1 MTENRSK
8 FQNPIIITI
17 IRVIQGILIGAG
29 AILPGIS
36 GGVLCVVFGI
46 YRPMMALLAH
56 PKENLHRYGKML
68 LPVGIGWVFGF
79 LIFAWIIKALFDI
92 SETMAVILFIGLIAG
107 TLPSLYREAGKYGRT
122 KSGYAG
128 MIIGFIVLFSFL
140 CWVQHTPN
148 VDITPSSGWFL
159 FCGILWGFS
168 TIIPGM
174 TSSSIL
180 ISLGLFE
187 PLVNGMVAMDLGVIV
202 PSLLGIVVIVV
213 ALSRAV
219 NALFQ
224 KHYTLAFHTI
234 LGIVVASTLVIIPLD
249 FRGIWDIVCRII
261 VFTLGFVVAWAM
273 DAFGPKM
280 DEEC

>member
-1 MTENRSK
+1 MAK
-8 FQNPIIITI
+8 KPKLKNPLLVTI

-56 PKENLHRYGKML
+56 PKENLPRYGRML
-68 LPVGIGWVFGF
+68 LPVGVGWVLGF
-79 LIFAWIIKALFDI
+79 AVFAWLIKILFDA

-107 TLPSLYREAGKYGRT
+107 TIPSLYREAGKMGRS
-122 KSGYAG
+122 KSGYLG
-128 MIIGFIVLFSFL
+128 MIGGFLVLFTFL
-140 CWVQHTPN
+140 LWVQNTPSME
-148 VDITPSSGWFL
+148 ITPSVGWFF
-159 FCGILWGFS
+159 FCGIFWGLS

-187 PLVNGMVAMDLGVIV
+187 PLVNGMVALDMGVIV
-202 PSLLGIVVIVV
+202 PGVLGIVIIVIM
-213 ALSRAV
+213 LSRAV

-224 KHYTLAFHTI
+224 KYYTFAFHTI
-234 LGIVVASTLVIIPLD
+234 LGIVLASTVVIVPLD
-249 FRGIWDIVCRII
+249 FISWSNFILRVI
-261 VFTLGFVVAWAM
+261 VFAIGFVIAWAM

-280 DEEC
+280 DED